1 MPHLHPYGCSPAIQV
16 RVGDVCSGTQMTWKD
31 ARPRR
36 MSRQCSCHSCSQLP
50 PLRVNLA
57 SVKAVASTLATIGFS
72 HKRARFLNRKLWW
85 KRLILFGHCHQMHIW
100 VKVNSFHPMYLFL
113 LVLIH
118 QFHWIPRITRSTR
131 FTRSTR
137 ITRIVKLQNLHSLY
151 TMSCLFF

>member
-1 MPHLHPYGCSPAIQV
+1 MPHLHPYGCSPAIQQV

-72 HKRARFLNRKLWW
+72 HKRARFLNRKYIGGKFQKINFIGAMSSNSHLGNIKSYFIPNTFSFWFLICI
-85 KRLILFGHCHQMHIW
+85 KRPNWLEKSAIMQNRVFT
-100 VKVNSFHPMYLFL
+100 PFL
-113 LVLIH
+113 L
-118 QFHWIPRITRSTR
+118 R
-131 FTRSTR
+131 F
-137 ITRIVKLQNLHSLY
+137 
-151 TMSCLFF
+151 